1 MPRLDQFFTKSEKK
15 SILQKFDTGRIY
27 IAKVKDTRSVL
38 RAGDIKV
45 WLYDSGIDE
54 NDSDK
59 WIVAS
64 YFSPFYGTTPYETN
78 NEISFDNNPTSF
90 GAWLPMPYV
99 GNKVGIFFPN
109 VNGENLRAYWFGCP
123 VDGYENSMIPGIPS
137 QYFGD
142 EHLPLTEMNN
152 KNIDESYS
160 GKGQTLSTRENAKA
174 VYRPLKNALDRQGL
188 TNDKLRGYS
197 TAGTKRESPSMCYG
211 ILTPLGNSFTM
222 DDGWSQTDNRT
233 NWNMLGTSESYGEDG
248 KEISKSD
255 SPRFNA
261 GFRFRTRNG
270 TQLLIGDE
278 GNIYMIN
285 RDGTAWAEISDDGHL
300 RGYAKES
307 ADIACDGDINL
318 HSKRKI
324 RMEADEGFV
333 MKSNNGGLSMDLAGD
348 LNIHTPHINTD
359 TTIYAQEINAKI
371 GNIESFQSQLAQ
383 CNGVFKGTLTG
394 IAEYATNAG
403 TIPLKQPDPN
413 VSPTVLPNVSLED
426 LKTIEGQNGS
436 TQSSVNTF
444 VPTAEPYDGHNRNDS
459 IPKLEINNVATIEY
473 NTFTK
478 SYPTMV
484 SNQVTEVCPTP
495 PDTSSDKNIP
505 AQNLTEHFTLADLC
519 YSATAKAHN
528 ITNVPD
534 AKGVGKLKALCENVL
549 EKIWAHYNQKVIVN
563 SGYRG
568 PAVNALVGG
577 ASTSQHSKCEAA
589 DVEISGLDN
598 YTLACWIRDN
608 LEFDQLILEFASGGG
623 NNGWVHVSWK
633 EGKLRHQCLTIN
645 KSGTRSG
652 LIRT

>member
-1 MPRLDQFFTKSEKK
+1 
-15 SILQKFDTGRIY
+15 
-27 IAKVKDTRSVL
+27 
-38 RAGDIKV
+38 
-45 WLYDSGIDE
+45 
-54 NDSDK
+54 
-59 WIVAS
+59 
-64 YFSPFYGTTPYETN
+64 
-78 NEISFDNNPTSF
+78 
-90 GAWLPMPYV
+90 
-99 GNKVGIFFPN
+99 
-109 VNGENLRAYWFGCP
+109 
-123 VDGYENSMIPGIPS
+123 
-137 QYFGD
+137 
-142 EHLPLTEMNN
+142 
-152 KNIDESYS
+152 
-160 GKGQTLSTRENAKA
+160 
-174 VYRPLKNALDRQGL
+174 
-188 TNDKLRGYS
+188 
-197 TAGTKRESPSMCYG
+197 MCYG
-211 ILTPLGNSFTM
+211 ILTPLGNSFTI
-222 DDGWSQTDNRT
+222 DDGWSPTDNKT
-233 NWNMLGTSESYGEDG
+233 NWNTYGTSESFGDDG

-255 SPRFNA
+255 SPRYNA
-261 GFRFRTRNG
+261 GFRLRTRNG

-307 ADIACDGDINL
+307 ADIACDGDINF

-333 MKSNNGGLSMDLAGD
+333 MKSSNGGLSMDLASD
-348 LNIHTPHINTD
+348 LNIHTPHINSD
-359 TTIYAQEINAKI
+359 TTIYAQEINTKI

-383 CNGVFKGTLTG
+383 CNGVFKGTLSG

-426 LKTIEGQNGS
+426 LNTIEGQDGL

-444 VPTAEPYDGHNRNDS
+444 VPTAEPYDAHNRNNS

-473 NTFTK
+473 DNFTNG
-478 SYPTMV
+478 YPTMV

-519 YSATAKAHN
+519 YSSTAKAHN

-534 AKGVGKLKALCENVL
+534 AKGVGKLRALCENVL

-577 ASTSQHSKCEAA
+577 ASSSQHCKCEAA

-645 KSGTRSG
+645 KS
-652 LIRT
+652 